1 MNAKRWAV
9 LTAALLL
16 VAAAGIGVW
25 AMKDSANETSQVA
38 ADYKGHGGTF
48 KNTLAEIDT
57 PDPAVVYKDGYYYM
71 TFTHNGA
78 DIMVM
83 KSRTIDFKQAERKV
97 VWYPDIGT
105 NYSAELWAPEIQFLQ
120 GKWYIYFAADD
131 GQNENHRMFVLE
143 ANTDDPMGSYTFKG
157 QVKDD
162 TDKWAIDGLAMEL
175 NDKLYFV
182 WSGWEGDINI
192 QQNTYIAPMSDP
204 LTISGPRVLLSEP
217 DLEWEKAGGPPYINE
232 GHSILHHNGQVHIV
246 YSGAG
251 SWTPFYALGMLSLK
265 EGADPLVASNWTK
278 AQEPILKMDDDAGVY
293 GPGHNSFVTSPD
305 GTEQWIVYHA
315 TTAPTDG
322 WGNRKARAQ
331 KLAWDEAGNLRIGKP
346 LSLDTAIE
354 VPAGMGVFKAAAA
367 SADASFDLIPSTIHT
382 TAPLLIHYRNDTG
395 EKLQASVSVNGEQA
409 ADVELPETDG
419 KGYAYADISLASGMN
434 EIHIAIAG
442 GQGKIDAIEL
452 PRYEAEY
459 AAAGA
464 RGEAEENLF
473 SSAGGKAVITPGE
486 GEALRFANIQV
497 PVSGAYEIRLAAANS
512 SGNDAELQVRVGGS
526 GSKAK
531 RIVFPNGKRNN
542 YQTQSVTLQL
552 KAGKNAIILENAT
565 AEVHVDYMDILRSS
579 AQ

>member
-1 MNAKRWAV
+1 
-9 LTAALLL
+9 
-16 VAAAGIGVW
+16 
-25 AMKDSANETSQVA
+25 MKDNANEASEIA
-38 ADYKGHGGTF
+38 ADYNGHGGTF

-57 PDPAVVYKDGYYYM
+57 PDPAVVYKDGFYYM

-78 DIMVM
+78 DVMVM

-97 VWYPDIGT
+97 VWYPDMGT

-143 ANTDDPMGSYTFKG
+143 ADTDDPMGSYTFKG
-157 QVKDD
+157 QVTDD
-162 TDKWAIDGLAMEL
+162 SNKWAIDGLAMEL
-175 NDKLYFV
+175 DKKLYFV
-182 WSGWEGDINI
+182 WSGWEGDINL

-265 EGADPLVASNWTK
+265 QGADPLVSANWTK
-278 AQEPILKMDDDAGVY
+278 AQEPILKMDEEAGVY

-305 GTEQWIVYHA
+305 GSEQWIVYHG
-315 TTAPTDG
+315 TTSPTDG

-331 KLAWDEAGNLRIGKP
+331 KLAWDEAGVLQIGKP

-354 VPAGMGVFKAAAA
+354 VPAGMGVFKAREA
-367 SADASFDLIPSTIHT
+367 SADVSFDLIPSNVHT
-382 TAPLLIHYRNDTG
+382 TAPLLIHYQNDTG
-395 EKLQASVSVNGEQA
+395 EKLQAKVSVSGEQA
-409 ADVELPETDG
+409 ITVELPQAEGT
-419 KGYAYADISLASGMN
+419 GYAYADIELAAGMN
-434 EIHIAIAG
+434 EIHIAIED
-442 GQGKIDAIEL
+442 GKGAIEAIEL

-464 RGEAEENLF
+464 QGETEENMF
-473 SSAGGKAVITPGE
+473 ASGGGKVVITPGE
-486 GEALRFANIQV
+486 GEAVRFANIQV
-497 PVSGAYEIRLAAANS
+497 PASGKYEIRLAAANS
-512 SGNDAELQVRVGGS
+512 SGSDGELQIRAE
-526 GSKAK
+526 GSKGK
-531 RIVFPNGKRNN
+531 GDRVIFPSGKRNN

-565 AEVHVDYMDILRSS
+565 AEIHVDYMDISRSS

>member
-1 MNAKRWAV
+1 MNPKRWAV
-9 LTAALLL
+9 LTAAVLL
-16 VAAAGIGVW
+16 VTAAGIGVW
-25 AMKDSANETSQVA
+25 AMKDNANEANEVSSE
-38 ADYKGHGGTF
+38 YNGHGGTF

-78 DIMVM
+78 DVMVM

-131 GQNENHRMFVLE
+131 GLNENHRMFALE
-143 ANTDDPMGSYTFKG
+143 ADTDDPMGSYTFKG

-182 WSGWEGDINI
+182 WSGWEGDINV

-232 GHSILHHNGQVHIV
+232 GHSILRHNGQVHIV

-278 AQEPILKMDDDAGVY
+278 AQEPILKMDEDAGVY

-315 TTAPTDG
+315 TTAATDG
-322 WGNRKARAQ
+322 WANRKARAQ
-331 KLAWDEAGNLRIGKP
+331 KLTWDEAGKLQVGNP

-367 SADASFDLIPSTIHT
+367 SADVSFDLIPSAIHT

-395 EKLQASVSVNGEQA
+395 EQLQANVSVNGEQG
-409 ADVELPETDG
+409 VNVGLPETSG
-419 KGYAYADISLASGMN
+419 TGYAYADISLAAGIN
-434 EIHIAIAG
+434 EIRIAIVG
-442 GQGKIDAIEL
+442 GQGKIEAIEL

-459 AAAGA
+459 ASAGTQ
-464 RGEAEENLF
+464 GEAEENLF
-473 SSAGGKAVITPGE
+473 SSAGGKVVVGPGE
-486 GEALRFANIQV
+486 GDALRFANIQV
-497 PVSGAYEIRLAAANS
+497 PASGDYEIRLAAANS
-512 SGNDAELQVRVGGS
+512 SGQEAELQIRVDGS

-531 RIVFPNGKRNN
+531 KLVFPDGKRNN
-542 YQTQSVTLQL
+542 YQTQSVILQL